1 MTRADLARIVR
12 HGATPETRRA
22 AAEALHALDAL
33 EIRLALDA
41 GCARHERPD
50 GADAVVATLGPAP
63 APAVAMAAH
72 RTMSHQRLTMAP
84 R

>member
-1 MTRADLARIVR
+1 MTRPELDRVR
-12 HGATPETRRA
+12 RLGATPETRRA

-50 GADAVVATLGPAP
+50 GDAAVVATLGPAP
-63 APAVAMAAH
+63 APAVAMP
-72 RTMSHQRLTMAP
+72 SFQRVTP
-84 R
+84 

>member
-1 MTRADLARIVR
+1 MTRADLDRVR
-12 HGATPETRRA
+12 RLGATPETRRA

-50 GADAVVATLGPAP
+50 GADAVVATLGHAP
-63 APAVAMAAH
+63 APAVAMP
-72 RTMSHQRLTMAP
+72 SFQRVTP
-84 R
+84 